1 MSTTPDRPA
10 PPPGFVPPMQHT
22 HDPQLEPD
30 LPPPP
35 PVPATPAGY
44 SRSIGI
50 SLSQTAVSWTPAVA
64 LTLIFFL
71 TFATWIGSYVGASP
85 IFTQNAWRAISGWP
99 DRDFRLEELMKK
111 QGWPTADIVNHV
123 TSDWELMLPYIV
135 VLILAMILAWME
147 RMLAA
152 VRKSVFPRPLQW
164 IPSLWP
170 YRIPILAGLAT
181 IALLLLIIQVA
192 NGFGLERSLHNV
204 VSERFA
210 EERQKAANNV
220 AEQAA
225 IDFKEDQE
233 FARFNLERTTW
244 LYLVILLHILV
255 VLAMIA
261 RYILDRRG
269 HKPPPRIV
277 IQY

>member
-1 MSTTPDRPA
+1 
-10 PPPGFVPPMQHT
+10 
-22 HDPQLEPD
+22 
-30 LPPPP
+30 
-35 PVPATPAGY
+35 
-44 SRSIGI
+44 
-50 SLSQTAVSWTPAVA
+50 
-64 LTLIFFL
+64 
-71 TFATWIGSYVGASP
+71 
-85 IFTQNAWRAISGWP
+85 
-99 DRDFRLEELMKK
+99 
-111 QGWPTADIVNHV
+111 
-123 TSDWELMLPYIV
+123 
-135 VLILAMILAWME
+135 
-147 RMLAA
+147 
-152 VRKSVFPRPLQW
+152 
-164 IPSLWP
+164 
-170 YRIPILAGLAT
+170 
-181 IALLLLIIQVA
+181 
-192 NGFGLERSLHNV
+192 